1 MNTSHLLIYMVIPEL
16 MKGDRLMFILSM
28 KMTRKKT
35 VAALSFFLA
44 LSVVFTIFLSTNGVA
59 TDVVNNSNKKIT
71 DLAAE
76 NNEQRINYLNQFG
89 WEVNQEPSE
98 IVEVA
103 IPTEFNDVY
112 ERYNVI
118 QKKQG
123 FDLSPY
129 RGKTVK
135 RWTYDVANYPDNRPN
150 VKANILVYENKIIG
164 GDIYSLEL
172 DGFMHGFK
180 LE

>member
-1 MNTSHLLIYMVIPEL
+1 
-16 MKGDRLMFILSM
+16 MFILSM
-28 KMTRKKT
+28 KMTQRR
-35 VAALSFFLA
+35 VLAALSVLLA
-44 LSVVFTIFLSTNGVA
+44 LSVFFTIFLSAQGISAEVSSNG
-59 TDVVNNSNKKIT
+59 KKIT

-76 NNEQRINYLNQFG
+76 NNEQRIGYLKQFG
-89 WEVNQEPSE
+89 WEVSAEPSE

-112 ERYNVI
+112 EKYNVI

-135 RWTYDVANYPDNRPN
+135 RWTYDVTNYPDNRPN
-150 VKANILVYENKIIG
+150 VKANLLVYENKVIG
-164 GDIYSLEL
+164 GDICSLEL
-172 DGFMHGFK
+172 DGFMHGFR

>member
-1 MNTSHLLIYMVIPEL
+1 
-16 MKGDRLMFILSM
+16 MFIVSM
-28 KMTRKKT
+28 KMTRKKI
-35 VAALSFFLA
+35 VAALSVLLA
-44 LSVVFTIFLSTNGVA
+44 VGVAFTVFLSSKSAAANVA
-59 TDVVNNSNKKIT
+59 QNNSKKIT
-71 DLAAE
+71 DLNAE
-76 NNEQRINYLNQFG
+76 NNEQRIRYLKSFG
-89 WEVNQEPSE
+89 WEVSEEPTE

-112 ERYNVI
+112 EKYNII

-135 RWTYDVANYPDNRPN
+135 RWTYDVKNYPDNKPY
-150 VKANILVYENKIIG
+150 VKANLLVFENKIIG
-164 GDIYSLEL
+164 GDICSLEL

-180 LE
+180 LQ

>member
-1 MNTSHLLIYMVIPEL
+1 
-16 MKGDRLMFILSM
+16 MFVLSM

-35 VAALSFFLA
+35 IAALSLFFAIGIL
-44 LSVVFTIFLSTNGVA
+44 FTVFLSTNGIAV
-59 TDVVNNSNKKIT
+59 DVSKNNGNKIT
-71 DLAAE
+71 DLVAE
-76 NNEQRINYLNQFG
+76 TNQQRINYLKQFG
-89 WEVNQEPSE
+89 WQVSEEPSE

-135 RWTYDVANYPDNRPN
+135 RWTYDVKNYPDNQSN
-150 VKANILVYENKIIG
+150 IKANLLVCENKVIG
-164 GDIYSLEL
+164 GDICSLAL
-172 DGFMHGFK
+172 DGFMHGFQ
-180 LE
+180 LTE